1 LDTSEVTAT
10 SSESAAKA
18 RKEKQST
25 TKHQEDD
32 LNYMKERN
40 LGDLKSSE
48 VTNRMI

>member
-40 LGDLKSSE
+40 LGDLKSSKE
-48 VTNRMI
+48 TNRMI